1 MLRSHTRAYI
11 EKYKEEHPCVDCG
24 ETDIRVLQFDHRDPS
39 NKLAKV
45 NDLAKNKGI
54 QAVID
59 EIKKCDVR
67 CANCH
72 QKKHYEERN
81 K

>member
-1 MLRSHTRAYI
+1 MLRSHTRTYI
-11 EKYKEEHPCVDCG
+11 EEYKRNHPCVDCG
-24 ETDIRVLQFDHRDPS
+24 EKDIRVLQFDHRDPS
-39 NKLAKV
+39 LKVAKV

-54 QAVID
+54 DSVIK
-59 EIKKCDVR
+59 EIEKCDVR

-72 QKKHYEERN
+72 QRKHYEERN